1 MGSSKRGRM
10 NAGGSARQEKR
21 ADVKL
26 MMSRTA
32 PPISPGSDVKA
43 PNRRAMQKADTR
55 DAPRA
60 EKKVASRRLPKESLV
75 PSKLVRLGH
84 AIITTS
90 SMNIGGMA
98 SSHN

>member
-10 NAGGSARQEKR
+10 NAGGSARHEKR

-26 MMSRTA
+26 MMTGTA
-32 PPISPGSDVKA
+32 QPISPGSDVKV
-43 PNRRAMQKADTR
+43 PNRRAMQKADAR

-60 EKKVASRRLPKESLV
+60 EKKVASRRLPNESLM

-90 SMNIGGMA
+90 SKNIGGMA

>member
-10 NAGGSARQEKR
+10 SAGGSARQEKR

-26 MMSRTA
+26 MMNRAA
-32 PPISPGSDVKA
+32 PPISPGSDVNA
-43 PNRRAMQKADTR
+43 PNRRAMPDAEAR

-60 EKKVASRRLPKESLV
+60 EKKVASRRLPNESLV
-75 PSKLVRLGH
+75 PSKRVRLGQA
-84 AIITTS
+84 AIMKS
-90 SMNIGGMA
+90 SMNNGGIA